1 VIQVPI
7 MFSPKS
13 TLLPVLLA
21 VTSLAI
27 IAPEANAQVGAWS
40 SGWGRS
46 SAVGTSR
53 AVGGI
58 GYRGPMMSI
67 EIGTPA
73 PPWHYNRVPPGSST
87 DAALRQQERFYHEL
101 DRMHRYQPREDR
113 YANDFR
119 DRYSSGDPF
128 YHPYFAYRG
137 FAAPV
142 SPEPVFPPGYPD
154 YGRQRTFSAPQTEP
168 IPGLAYS
175 RQDSLR
181 RSVHADA
188 DVADLLRAAANRLT
202 QSLSR
207 MRDGKVWL
215 EQLQPQRIVATIDRA
230 DFPGSLIDLLGH
242 YDGVANTP
250 RLVLI
255 AEARGFRDTHQLL
268 TQYVQ
273 LHSRFPDAEPHSH
286 VMAVESLS
294 PSEYSGQQHP
304 DNQPIGLEPPATSPG
319 VQWLPTPRGEPESD
333 R

>member
-1 VIQVPI
+1 
-7 MFSPKS
+7 MFSPKIS
-13 TLLPVLLA
+13 VLPLLVA
-21 VTSLAI
+21 VTSLTVST
-27 IAPEANAQVGAWS
+27 PTANAQVGAWS

-46 SAVGTSR
+46 SAIGTSR
-53 AVGGI
+53 AVGEI
-58 GYRGPMMSI
+58 SYRGPMMSI

-73 PPWHYNRVPPGSST
+73 PPWHYNRIPPGSSA

-101 DRMHRYQPREDR
+101 DRMHRYQTREDR

-137 FAAPV
+137 LAAPV
-142 SPEPVFPPGYPD
+142 SPDPVFPPGYPD
-154 YGRQRTFSAPQTEP
+154 YGRQRTFSAPQADP
-168 IPGLAYS
+168 VPGLAYS
-175 RQDSLR
+175 RQDSHR
-181 RSVHADA
+181 RSVYADA
-188 DVADLLRAAANRLT
+188 DVADLLRAAANRLI

-215 EQLQPQRIVATIDRA
+215 DQLQPQRIVSTIDRA
-230 DFPGSLIDLLGH
+230 DFPGSLTDLLEH
-242 YDGVANTP
+242 YDAVANTP

-273 LHSRFPDAEPHSH
+273 LQSRFPHAELYSDAPL
-286 VMAVESLS
+286 VESLA
-294 PSEYSGQQHP
+294 PIDFPGQQYP
-304 DNQPIGLEPPATSPG
+304 DNQPIGLEPPATSPD
-319 VQWLPTPRGEPESD
+319 VQWLPTPRGELEPT

>member
-1 VIQVPI
+1 

-13 TLLPVLLA
+13 IVLPFILA
-21 VTSLAI
+21 VNSLAI
-27 IAPEANAQVGAWS
+27 IAPESNAQVGAWS

-58 GYRGPMMSI
+58 SYRGPIMSI
-67 EIGTPA
+67 EIGTPT
-73 PPWHYNRVPPGSST
+73 PPWHYNRMPPGASA

-101 DRMHRYQPREDR
+101 DRMHRYQTREDR
-113 YANDFR
+113 YANDFH

-137 FAAPV
+137 FTTPV

-154 YGRQRTFSAPQTEP
+154 YGRQRTLSAPQTEP

-175 RQDSLR
+175 RQDSQR
-181 RSVHADA
+181 RGVYADA

-215 EQLQPQRIVATIDRA
+215 EQLQPQRIVKAIDRA
-230 DFPGSLIDLLGH
+230 DFPGSLADLLH
-242 YDGVANTP
+242 QYDGVANTP

-273 LHSRFPDAEPHSH
+273 LHSRFPDAEFHSDSTNG
-286 VMAVESLS
+286 ESLS
-294 PSEYSGQQHP
+294 PIEQPSWP
-304 DNQPIGLEPPATSPG
+304 DKLDQPIILEPPVTTPE
-319 VQWLPTPRGEPESD
+319 VQWLPTPRGELESN